1 MRRKARLTA
10 AVLAL
15 LLAGWFVVPTAPW
28 PVGVGHAA
36 EARTVEL
43 AVEGMTC
50 ASCTF
55 AVKAA
60 LKKLD
65 GVKDAKVSYREKKA
79 VVTYDPDRVTPED
92 LVSAV
97 DKTGFT
103 ASLPEST
110 DK

>member
-1 MRRKARLTA
+1 MTRPIPFRVAGL
-10 AVLAL
+10 VL
-15 LLAGWFVVPTAPW
+15 LLAGLLAASTGTWRHRVS
-28 PVGVGHAA
+28 HAA

-43 AVEGMTC
+43 AVKGMTC

-103 ASLPEST
+103 ASLPAST